1 MATKN
6 LLKQIRF
13 LIRETGTSSKKTYP
27 EYFRISDERDL
38 KKLSTIIR
46 RNDIR
51 VYDAEQSSSARSV
64 SGSEYMLKERG
75 KTNTDVWVYYPWLK
89 ELVRFSVPEEHM
101 NVHESDERSICF
113 WGIDPIMAE
122 TAKMAALREIKALYI
137 YDEPFSTTQGLLLR
151 HENAGLS
158 APAALT
164 RELFEINPFLKITH
178 EELER
183 HDIERLFTTSSSLPA
198 LMFSGSK
205 DTNTHALLRRA
216 SEESS
221 VPFVSVLKSTEKGKI
236 SFRSFFPDKLR
247 AIQLGET
254 CLAFFSL
261 DNLLSGYTIT
271 IPSLSAVAIFTEL
284 IDSILNY
291 QKSS

>member
-13 LIRETGTSSKKTYP
+13 LIRETDTFSKKTHP
-27 EYFRISDERDL
+27 EYFQISDERDL
-38 KKLSTIIR
+38 KKLSSIIR

-51 VYDAEQSSSARSV
+51 VYDAEHSSSARSV
-64 SGSEYMLKERG
+64 SGSEYMSKERG
-75 KTNTDVWVYYPWLK
+75 KTTTDVWVYYPWLK
-89 ELVRFSVPEEHM
+89 ELVRFSLPKEYM
-101 NVHESDERSICF
+101 NVRESDEGGICF

-122 TAKMAALREIKALYI
+122 TAKMAALREVRALYI
-137 YDEPFSTTQGLLLR
+137 YDEPFSTTQGLFLR

-164 RELFEINPFLKITH
+164 RELFEINPFLKITYD
-178 EELER
+178 ELAK
-183 HDIERLFTTSSSLPA
+183 HDIEHPFTTRSSLPA
-198 LMFSGSK
+198 LMFSGSENA
-205 DTNTHALLRRA
+205 DVHALLQRA
-216 SEESS
+216 AEESS
-221 VPFVSVLKSTEKGKI
+221 VPFVSVFKSAKKGNV
-236 SFRSFFPDKLR
+236 SFRGYFPEKLR
-247 AIQLGET
+247 ALQLGET
-254 CLAFFSL
+254 SLALFRS
-261 DNLLSGYTIT
+261 DNFLSGYTIT